1 MPNIKEDL
9 YILGQ
14 SEIKSISTIGEKI
27 RLDLS
32 LRSNP
37 NLNCGIVS
45 GTVQNLLGD
54 PIEGALIKIMDENYE
69 PMFHTISES
78 DGTYIF
84 ESIPPGKGYNILAI
98 AEGMLLGQETPF
110 DVDPNEEVIKHCV
123 LSPDDT
129 ATFGII
135 AGEIFNDENPSV
147 PVAGG
152 LVKLYTK
159 QNDGSETLTNITYT
173 NEYGQFVFREVG
185 EDNYVIRA
193 SALGHMKASSLI
205 AINGVGQIVSIK
217 LIMQI
222 DPDATNGTVSGMVT
236 DEENKPIVRA
246 EVFLYEMESDGS
258 TTPIATTKTN
268 KSGVYIFIKVPKGS
282 YKVMSN
288 KVIDVLVP

>member
-14 SEIKSISTIGEKI
+14 SEVKSISMLGEKI

-37 NLNCGIVS
+37 NLNCGTVS
-45 GTVQNLLGD
+45 GTVQNLIGD

-69 PMFHTISES
+69 PMFHTISEA

-84 ESIPPGKGYNILAI
+84 ESILPGKGYNIFAV
-98 AEGMLLGQETPF
+98 ADGMLLGQETSF
-110 DVDPNEEVIKHCV
+110 DVDPNEDVIKHCV

-129 ATFGII
+129 ARFGIV
-135 AGEIFNDENPSV
+135 AGEVLNDETPSM

-152 LVKLYTK
+152 LIKLYIK
-159 QNDGSETLTNITYT
+159 KSDGSETLTNITYT
-173 NEYGQFVFREVG
+173 NEYGQFIFREV
-185 EDNYVIRA
+185 EENNYIIRA
-193 SALGHMKASSLI
+193 SALGHIKTSNLI
-205 AINGVGQIVSIK
+205 GINGVGQIASVK
-217 LIMQI
+217 LTMQI
-222 DPDATNGTVSGMVT
+222 DPDASNGTVSGMVV
-236 DEENKPIVRA
+236 DQENKAIVRA
-246 EVFLYEMESDGS
+246 EVFLYKIESDGTAS
-258 TTPIATTKTN
+258 PVASTKTN